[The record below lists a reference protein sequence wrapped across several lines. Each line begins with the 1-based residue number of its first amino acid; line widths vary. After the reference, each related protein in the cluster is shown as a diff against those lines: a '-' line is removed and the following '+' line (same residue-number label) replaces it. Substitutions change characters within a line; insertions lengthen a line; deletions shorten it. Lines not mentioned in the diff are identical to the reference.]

1 MEKNIENAIRLYLST
16 ERISSY
22 GKDLSIDEQL
32 KNYNANIELCKSFY
46 ILLDYF
52 EITFRNAI
60 DIALTEFARNSRF
73 KVFLSKKFFAICRK
87 AKEI

>member
-46 ILLDYF
+46 ILQ
-52 EITFRNAI
+52 
-60 DIALTEFARNSRF
+60 
-73 KVFLSKKFFAICRK
+73 
-87 AKEI
+87 